1 MEAGEKLKAALQAL
15 YPELLGPSLIHVPR
29 FLRSLRGWRRM
40 APTRSRNA
48 IPDLLMFAICAIL
61 LRRGHPEMALF
72 NRALF
77 STYLRPSA
85 LLNVM
90 CLDLLDAPSAVSDLA
105 PYPAIIVAPE
115 EREER
120 TKTGT
125 YDQTVILDD
134 ARDTMLGPDLLRHRE
149 ARRRWAVISEEE
161 DDGSLPLFG
170 VQPAKF
176 LVEWRSA
183 VHFLQCDAIAHTPYQ
198 NRHGGPSRDIQ
209 LRLRSLLEV
218 QRRGHWQSP
227 TSLRNYEKAA
237 RLHRIM
243 NMVPSWVQEL
253 GSSFRL
259 QWCVGGPT
267 SSSAGPL

>member
-1 MEAGEKLKAALQAL
+1 
-15 YPELLGPSLIHVPR
+15 
-29 FLRSLRGWRRM
+29 
-40 APTRSRNA
+40 
-48 IPDLLMFAICAIL
+48 
-61 LRRGHPEMALF
+61 
-72 NRALF
+72 
-77 STYLRPSA
+77 
-85 LLNVM
+85 M

-125 YDQTVILDD
+125 FDQTVLLDD
-134 ARDTMLGPDLLRHRE
+134 SRDSTLGPDLLRHRD
-149 ARRRWAVISEEE
+149 ARRRAAGVSEGD

-170 VQPAKF
+170 VQPARF
-176 LVEWRSA
+176 LEEWRSA
-183 VHFLQCDAIAHTPYQ
+183 VSFLQCDSIALTPYQ

-209 LRLRSLLEV
+209 LRLRGLFEV

-227 TSLRNYEKAA
+227 TSLQNYEKAA
-237 RLHRIM
+237 RLHRIT
-243 NMVPSWVQEL
+243 NKVPAWVEEL

-259 QWCVGGPT
+259 QWCMGGPT